1 MYVCKYEYKYVCM
14 CVYISVCMYV
24 CGPNV
29 REGAKTNGRKNQ
41 MGAKTNGRQKWG
53 VDRDFLLVEED

>member
-1 MYVCKYEYKYVCM
+1 MGAKTN
-14 CVYISVCMYV
+14 
-24 CGPNV
+24 GPNV
-29 REGAKTNGRKNQ
+29 REGAKTNGRQNQ

>member
-1 MYVCKYEYKYVCM
+1 MGAKTN
-14 CVYISVCMYV
+14 
-24 CGPNV
+24 GPNV
-29 REGAKTNGRKNQ
+29 REGAKTYGRQNQ

>member
-24 CGPNV
+24 YRPNV

>member
-1 MYVCKYEYKYVCM
+1 MGAKTN
-14 CVYISVCMYV
+14 
-24 CGPNV
+24 GPNV